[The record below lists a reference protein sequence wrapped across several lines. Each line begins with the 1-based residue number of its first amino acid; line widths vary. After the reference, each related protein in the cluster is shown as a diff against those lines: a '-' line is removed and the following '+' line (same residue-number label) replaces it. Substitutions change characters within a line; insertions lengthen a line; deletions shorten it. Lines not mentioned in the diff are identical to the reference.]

1 MILVT
6 LFGVLAVPSGGTYS
20 FRIYTMFIVK
30 DRLFSTE
37 NHNSAD
43 VVNLNILLLAEMLKV
58 FGGH

>member
-1 MILVT
+1 MI

-43 VVNLNILLLAEMLKV
+43 VINLNILLAEMLKV
-58 FGGH
+58 FRGH